1 MTLYGKWEQKQPGVS
16 VEKTAKRTRGNE
28 SPVTLPNNTNDP
40 NEIGRVQVGD
50 VINYTVTIKNT
61 GKVTFGNNIHDY
73 RFTDTFSNAT
83 GDLIQIDED
92 GKQIGKVE
100 SGKRPPNISLGDMK
114 PGDTKTLYYR
124 YMVRSGDVGQQIN
137 NSATAEI
144 KSGTGAGKITRSSN
158 VRVLVEAPEPE
169 TATLRFEFKSGTD
182 GKDLP
187 ASDMPPVPNDV
198 TEEVGTAVQPQ
209 SAGNVLRRWLYSEGL
224 ELLREEPVQDG
235 SFLYTVMQLR
245 AGSPAPLTPGQEY
258 ASPALLQSGNP
269 LVGAYLARVETALI
283 ATVEGLT
290 GAEKQ
295 RPERLAYFSQA
306 LHEIQEMRKHYG
318 DNS

>member
-1 MTLYGKWEQKQPGVS
+1 MLLDAFGKQCPMPLVMAKKALDEGERDVQIKVDNDTAVKNLSRLATKQNLGFE
-16 VEKTAKRTRGNE
+16 VETIEGGYLVKFSAEGAQAGQAQATVA
-28 SPVTLPNNTNDP
+28 PVLA
-40 NEIGRVQVGD
+40 GMG
-50 VINYTVTIKNT
+50 
-61 GKVTFGNNIHDY
+61 
-73 RFTDTFSNAT
+73 
-83 GDLIQIDED
+83 GDLIVRILSACSWRARE
-92 GKQIGKVE
+92 G
-100 SGKRPPNISLGDMK
+100 L
-114 PGDTKTLYYR
+114 TL
-124 YMVRSGDVGQQIN
+124 
-137 NSATAEI
+137 
-144 KSGTGAGKITRSSN
+144 
-158 VRVLVEAPEPE
+158 VL
-169 TATLRFEFKSGTD
+169 
-182 GKDLP
+182 
-187 ASDMPPVPNDV
+187 
-198 TEEVGTAVQPQ
+198 QPQ

-269 LVGAYLARVETALI
+269 LVGAYLAHVETALI

-306 LHEIQEMRKHYG
+306 LHEIQEMRKYYG

>member
-1 MTLYGKWEQKQPGVS
+1 MKLPIS
-16 VEKTAKRTRGNE
+16 KRLLCCA
-28 SPVTLPNNTNDP
+28 SMVPPDA
-40 NEIGRVQVGD
+40 RVAD
-50 VINYTVTIKNT
+50 I
-61 GKVTFGNNIHDY
+61 
-73 RFTDTFSNAT
+73 
-83 GDLIQIDED
+83 
-92 GKQIGKVE
+92 
-100 SGKRPPNISLGDMK
+100 
-114 PGDTKTLYYR
+114 
-124 YMVRSGDVGQQIN
+124 
-137 NSATAEI
+137 
-144 KSGTGAGKITRSSN
+144 
-158 VRVLVEAPEPE
+158 
-169 TATLRFEFKSGTD
+169 GTD
-182 GKDLP
+182 HGYLGIHLLQAGISPHVIACDLRKGP
-187 ASDMPPVPNDV
+187 LENARRNARQFGAQDAMEFRLSDGLEKIAPIVRILSACSWRAREGLTLV
-198 TEEVGTAVQPQ
+198 LQPQ